1 MVWYEIMFR
10 VEEHL
15 HSVKDIKKLILSVE
29 DAEEWAT
36 INKVLHVLHVLTQ
49 LLDSENVQFILMQDG
64 WSKKVQ
70 QRKGTGTGR
79 MRYLK
84 TIPRVYKNQ
93 IKGLAKWL
101 WWSLFKLNYTLING
115 LKHYYLEFTCYQLLL
130 VLNFQQNIF
139 YLV

>member
-1 MVWYEIMFR
+1 
-10 VEEHL
+10 
-15 HSVKDIKKLILSVE
+15 
-29 DAEEWAT
+29 
-36 INKVLHVLHVLTQ
+36 
-49 LLDSENVQFILMQDG
+49 MQDG

-101 WWSLFKLNYTLING
+101 CCSIYKLI
-115 LKHYYLEFTCYQLLL
+115 FTTIYLLL
-130 VLNFQQNIF
+130 
-139 YLV
+139 

>member
-1 MVWYEIMFR
+1 
-10 VEEHL
+10 
-15 HSVKDIKKLILSVE
+15 
-29 DAEEWAT
+29 
-36 INKVLHVLHVLTQ
+36 
-49 LLDSENVQFILMQDG
+49 MQDG

-101 WWSLFKLNYTLING
+101 WCSLFKPNYIIILVPLYISYHIEIHPFDVKFIKIMHKYTL
-115 LKHYYLEFTCYQLLL
+115 KHWFRKMNKT
-130 VLNFQQNIF
+130 I
-139 YLV
+139 